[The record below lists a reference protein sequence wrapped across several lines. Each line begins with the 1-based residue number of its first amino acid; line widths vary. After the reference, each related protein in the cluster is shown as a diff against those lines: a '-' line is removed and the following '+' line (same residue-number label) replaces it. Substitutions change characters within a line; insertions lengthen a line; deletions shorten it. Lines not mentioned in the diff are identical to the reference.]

1 MSPDFVEYNTILT
14 LLPKRRVI
22 VIVYMIFVQ
31 VKICHGDLVAYF
43 VTEKMTSLWLA
54 ESSQIFLKAISK
66 RVSVWNIQQW
76 TPKYTTRD
84 VWKFFQ
90 IALA

>member
-43 VTEKMTSLWLA
+43 VTEKMTSL
-54 ESSQIFLKAISK
+54 
-66 RVSVWNIQQW
+66 
-76 TPKYTTRD
+76 
-84 VWKFFQ
+84 
-90 IALA
+90 